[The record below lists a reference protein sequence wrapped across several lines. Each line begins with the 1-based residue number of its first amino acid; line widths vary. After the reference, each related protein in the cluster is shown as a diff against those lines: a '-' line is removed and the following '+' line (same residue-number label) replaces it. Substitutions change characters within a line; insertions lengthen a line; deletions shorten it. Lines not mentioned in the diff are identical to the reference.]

1 MDDELVDR
9 ASELLL
15 SLIPLYHNTILK
27 HGNVISGIQ
36 AAQFRV
42 LHVLS
47 MHGMQRM
54 SGIGRRLYISK
65 PYMTALVDSMIENGY
80 VRRQPD
86 PKDRRVIRIV
96 ITGKG
101 RSRLSTMAALMK
113 NDISRDLS
121 SLNSNDLEL
130 LCRSLTD
137 LRAVLEKIPEGK

>member
-1 MDDELVDR
+1 
-9 ASELLL
+9 
-15 SLIPLYHNTILK
+15 
-27 HGNVISGIQ
+27 
-36 AAQFRV
+36 
-42 LHVLS
+42 
-47 MHGMQRM
+47 
-54 SGIGRRLYISK
+54 
-65 PYMTALVDSMIENGY
+65 MTALVDSMIENGY